1 MDPSDGPDKARLK
14 GQQVPPREVNQP
26 TVAIVAKNSYANA
39 LCSSPIS
46 PQTPNTMD
54 ARQYKELV
62 QAKQATHNG
71 VPAVLFKASDY
82 YGIMAAECRFTIV
95 GRFVKPRPQIDKIR
109 SKFKELVTIKGSTKI
124 GVYDNFNVFLDFTN
138 EEDFNTVWFKRVIEI
153 EEQQM
158 WLQKWTPDFKPE
170 EDLPIAP
177 VWILLP
183 KLPFHMHTWQ
193 YIKQIVSS
201 VGTPL
206 EMDQATKSRTRP
218 SMAKVRVE
226 IDLLKPQPESV
237 YVGLIHENSPQTGF
251 MQKLEYEGIP
261 KYCKH
266 CKKLGHVMANC
277 RVLER
282 KKAIE
287 QQKLE
292 EQVNTNEIVEQSCNG
307 KEAEEED
314 VQKTENK
321 SNDVTSNNVDQEI
334 MEAKASINERTSK
347 KNRKEKKKKLPKK
360 KSKIQLKP
368 NFMQQVGKYINRKN
382 IVKYASKNKA
392 LEETIKTPTNP
403 KNNRKL
409 HDQQDANKE
418 DAGQS
423 KPSQQKGMEHG
434 KGIEKDCMNNMTIS
448 SKENDHLTGSS
459 EGSSNRTQKRQ
470 THDGS
475 RQEKSEKIPSMIKNM
490 KGLNLVVDLNQPN
503 IPKQVTN
510 KQSEKNLD
518 PQYNVISPNKVVVV
532 VSDKQMQQQ
541 QVSEDTVGFTPV
553 IQKGDRNKKGNKKQK
568 EENSNVITT
577 KEAKT
582 NTI

>member
-14 GQQVPPREVNQP
+14 GQQVPPREANQP
-26 TVAIVAKNSYANA
+26 TVAIVVKNSYANT
-39 LCSSPIS
+39 LCSSLIS

-62 QAKQATHNG
+62 QAKQATHIG
-71 VPAVLFKASDY
+71 VPVVLFKASDY
-82 YGIMAAECRFTIV
+82 YGIMVAECRFTIV

-124 GVYDNFNVFLDFTN
+124 G
-138 EEDFNTVWFKRVIEI
+138 
-153 EEQQM
+153 EQQM
-158 WLQKWTPDFKPE
+158 WLQKWTLDFKPE

-206 EMDQATKSRTRP
+206 EKDQATKSRTRP

-314 VQKTENK
+314 VQKIENK
-321 SNDVTSNNVDQEI
+321 SNGVTSNNVDQEI

-382 IVKYASKNKA
+382 IMKYASKNKA

-423 KPSQQKGMEHG
+423 KPSQQKGMEDG

-448 SKENDHLTGSS
+448 SKETDHLTGSS
-459 EGSSNRTQKRQ
+459 KGSSNRTQKRQ

-475 RQEKSEKIPSMIKNM
+475 RQEKSEKIPSLIKNM

-577 KEAKT
+577 KEARK